1 MTKQRI
7 LPISIGKVGD
17 DPYLKA
23 HEAKNRGEHRNAKD
37 LLFQAAVML
46 GVHSF
51 WTEDPISDWEINL
64 AKVDHAWG
72 RSQKVDRPKLNR
84 RDRRK
89 NNSKKQLALAVLR
102 TLEADLLEGF
112 SDD

>member
-1 MTKQRI
+1 MTKRI
-7 LPISIGKVGD
+7 LPIVIGKAGD

-23 HEAKNRGEHRNAKD
+23 HEAKNRGEHKKAKD
-37 LLFQAAVML
+37 FLFQAAIAI
-46 GVHSF
+46 GVPSF

-72 RSQKVDRPKLNR
+72 RSQNVDRPKLNR

-89 NNSKKQLALAVLR
+89 NDSKKQLAMIFAR
-102 TLEADLLEGF
+102 GLETGLLEGF